1 MDVVSANGQTLVA
14 SGLKTPLSEP
24 VREADLRS
32 SQGDSL
38 HIEPGNYPIGQAPMK
53 FSLWALGGILVILG
67 AAVLVRRPDLHVAR
81 MFAAFTG
88 FAAAG
93 LGVGPS
99 SGGPAPVWALVVQ
112 SVTLVGVGAFG
123 LPLAFSLAANMEGSS
138 SRSFSYAF
146 PLLGV
151 PLIVAYMVSVLFASS
166 LFEIVRPAVLIFV
179 SVSLV
184 GAVVFLAVKGF
195 RLPRVLGRQQ
205 VRIALAGIGLG
216 TLPFVILTLIPE
228 TVGLDS
234 PVPAHL
240 SVLFVGLIP
249 AFFGYAILQHQ
260 LMGIRR
266 LVHRGMVYGAT
277 TLALVLLIAVALA
290 LFLRLSGENVNTGV
304 PLALLSAILVSGIVL
319 FFPLQRGARQL
330 VDRLIY
336 RDVVDY
342 QGFVKMV
349 RAELM
354 TSDSSQA
361 LATAVADRLAVT
373 LDMESVLV
381 SLGPEPAQVR
391 LVARAG
397 ERAEWVHRTVYP
409 HLQPYNRDPSDGD
422 LWEFRWE
429 SDSFLVANLRV
440 PDKYLGHLLLGP
452 KKGGEVFVEEEKRL
466 LAGTTPFLALALD
479 KSLVLEEL
487 SQVNQRLMKAEEAER
502 GRIAAD
508 LHDGPLQKALLL
520 TRLTEDNEEE
530 ERDLARQLAFEL
542 REVCSRLRPAIL
554 DDLGLPSVLEWLLD
568 GVSKRSPIS
577 THLSFHA
584 MSEEDRF
591 FPEIEQALFRVAQEA
606 TNNVIKHSG
615 ATRLELSLSRQGET
629 LVLQLADDG
638 QGFELLSINRN
649 TFGLAG
655 MRERIIQLNGSL
667 NIDSAPGSG
676 TTVIARVPLDQT
688 PSGER

>member
-216 TLPFVILTLIPE
+216 TLPFV
-228 TVGLDS
+228 
-234 PVPAHL
+234 
-240 SVLFVGLIP
+240 
-249 AFFGYAILQHQ
+249 
-260 LMGIRR
+260 
-266 LVHRGMVYGAT
+266 
-277 TLALVLLIAVALA
+277 
-290 LFLRLSGENVNTGV
+290 
-304 PLALLSAILVSGIVL
+304 
-319 FFPLQRGARQL
+319 
-330 VDRLIY
+330 
-336 RDVVDY
+336 RD
-342 QGFVKMV
+342 
-349 RAELM
+349 
-354 TSDSSQA
+354 T
-361 LATAVADRLAVT
+361 
-373 LDMESVLV
+373 
-381 SLGPEPAQVR
+381 
-391 LVARAG
+391 
-397 ERAEWVHRTVYP
+397 
-409 HLQPYNRDPSDGD
+409 
-422 LWEFRWE
+422 
-429 SDSFLVANLRV
+429 
-440 PDKYLGHLLLGP
+440 
-452 KKGGEVFVEEEKRL
+452 
-466 LAGTTPFLALALD
+466 
-479 KSLVLEEL
+479 
-487 SQVNQRLMKAEEAER
+487 
-502 GRIAAD
+502 
-508 LHDGPLQKALLL
+508 
-520 TRLTEDNEEE
+520 
-530 ERDLARQLAFEL
+530 
-542 REVCSRLRPAIL
+542 
-554 DDLGLPSVLEWLLD
+554 
-568 GVSKRSPIS
+568 
-577 THLSFHA
+577 
-584 MSEEDRF
+584 
-591 FPEIEQALFRVAQEA
+591 
-606 TNNVIKHSG
+606 
-615 ATRLELSLSRQGET
+615 
-629 LVLQLADDG
+629 
-638 QGFELLSINRN
+638 
-649 TFGLAG
+649 
-655 MRERIIQLNGSL
+655 
-667 NIDSAPGSG
+667 
-676 TTVIARVPLDQT
+676 
-688 PSGER
+688 